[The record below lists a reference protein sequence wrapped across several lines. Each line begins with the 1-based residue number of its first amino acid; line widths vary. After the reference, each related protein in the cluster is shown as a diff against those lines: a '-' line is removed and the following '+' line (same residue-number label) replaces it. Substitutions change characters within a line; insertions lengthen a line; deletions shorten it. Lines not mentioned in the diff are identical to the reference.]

1 MDLTALTLTQ
11 LREALRAGATT
22 SVAATEATI
31 ERIVRLDNNIGS
43 YLTLA
48 DELALEQ
55 AEAADRRRATG
66 DDGPLLG
73 IPIAI
78 KDLICVAGVETRA
91 ASKIL
96 EGFVPPYDAFVVER
110 LRAAG
115 AVILG
120 QTNADEFAMGSSTEN
135 SAYLNTRNPWDLE
148 RAPGGSSGGSAAAVA
163 ANMAYAALG
172 TDTGGSVRQPASLC
186 GVVGIRPTYGRVSRR
201 GVIAYASSLDQVGA
215 FGRTVADC
223 AALLQAVAGHDPLD
237 STSLEA
243 PVPAYEAALN
253 GEIAGLR
260 IGVPRELFGD
270 GIDAEVAAAVTAAI
284 ARLEELGAQLREIS
298 LPHAP
303 YALPAYYLIAPAEAS
318 ANLARYD
325 GIRFGP
331 RREGEDIIASLKK
344 TRSLFGDEVK
354 RRIMIGAYVLSAGY
368 YDAYY
373 GRALKARTLIQQD
386 FREAFAEVDVI
397 AAPTCPTTAFRLG
410 ERVEKPLAMYLSDVL
425 TVPVNLSAACAL
437 SVPCGFDA
445 QGLPIGL
452 QLIGDTLQEAL
463 ILNVAHAY
471 ERATSWHQHR
481 PDLTAA
487 ERGDQSPVASHRA
500 TE

>member
-55 AEAADRRRATG
+55 AEAADRRRAAG
-66 DDGPLLG
+66 DDEPLLG

-487 ERGDQSPVASHRA
+487 ERGDQPPVASHRA